1 MGVLKGK
8 TVVLCVSGGI
18 AAYKSAEL
26 TSKLKKAGAKIHV
39 VMTKSACEFITP
51 ITFEALSGNR
61 TVTDTFSREF
71 AWEVEHISLAKAADV
86 FAVVPATAN
95 VIAKMAHG
103 IADDMVTTTI
113 LATRAPVVV
122 APAMNTAMFENI
134 ATQENIE
141 TLRAH
146 GMQIVAPVSGRLA
159 CGDTGSGK
167 LASVEDIFAGIE
179 AAVTAKDLQGKRIL
193 VTAGPTRESLDPV
206 RFLTNHSSGKMG
218 YAVAACAAMRGAEV
232 TLVSGPVAFSVP
244 SGVSCIAVESAQQMY
259 DAVLSRAEGQ
269 DIVIK
274 AAAVADYRP
283 VETAAHKIKKSGAQM
298 SIALEKTADILAALG
313 ERKTKK
319 QVLCGFA
326 METQDLLQHAEDKLH
341 RKKCDMLV
349 ANNLTD
355 AGAGFQHDTNQVTLL
370 FANGKQ
376 EPLPLM
382 EKSTLADVILDRLLT
397 LCP

>member
-1 MGVLKGK
+1 MGALKGK
-8 TVVLCVSGGI
+8 TVVLCVTGGI

-141 TLRAH
+141 TLRAR
-146 GMQIVAPVSGRLA
+146 GIQIIAPVSGRLA

-167 LASVEDIFAGIE
+167 LASVEDIFTGIE

-232 TLVSGPVAFSVP
+232 TLVSGPVALSVP

-313 ERKTKK
+313 ERKTEK

-349 ANNLTD
+349 ANNLMDT
-355 AGAGFQHDTNQVTLL
+355 GAGFQHDTNQVTLL

>member
-1 MGVLKGK
+1 MGALKGK
-8 TVVLCVSGGI
+8 TVVLCVTGGI

-232 TLVSGPVAFSVP
+232 TLVSGPVALSVP
-244 SGVSCIAVESAQQMY
+244 FGVSCIKVESAQQMY

-298 SIALEKTADILAALG
+298 SIALEKTDDILAALG
-313 ERKTKK
+313 ERKTEK

-326 METQDLLQHAEDKLH
+326 METQDLLKHAEDKLH

-355 AGAGFQHDTNQVTLL
+355 TGAGFQHDTNQVTLL

>member
-1 MGVLKGK
+1 MNVLQGK

-26 TSKLKKAGAKIHV
+26 TSKLKKAGASIHV

-61 TVTDTFSREF
+61 TVIDTFSREF
-71 AWEVEHISLAKAADV
+71 AWEVEHVSLAKAADL

-113 LATRAPVVV
+113 LATRAPIVV
-122 APAMNTAMFENI
+122 APAMNTAMFENM

-141 TLRAH
+141 TLHRR
-146 GMQIVAPVSGRLA
+146 GMHIVAPESGRLA

-167 LASVEDIFAGIE
+167 LADVDDILNAI
-179 AAVTAKDLQGKRIL
+179 ASALTKKDLQGKRVL
-193 VTAGPTRESLDPV
+193 VTAGPTREALDPV

-218 YAVAACAAMRGAEV
+218 YAVAARAAMRGAKV
-232 TLVSGPVAFSVP
+232 TLISGPTALSVP
-244 SGVSCIAVESAQQMY
+244 KGVTRIAVESAEEMH
-259 DAVLSRAEGQ
+259 DAVMGHAETQ
-269 DIVIK
+269 DFIIK
-274 AAAVADYRP
+274 AAAVADYKPLIRA
-283 VETAAHKIKKSGAQM
+283 EHKIKKSGDEMTIPLA
-298 SIALEKTADILAALG
+298 KTADILAKLG
-313 ERKTKK
+313 EKK
-319 QVLCGFA
+319 SAHQVLCGFA
-326 METQDLLQHAEDKLH
+326 METQDLLHNAQDKLH
-341 RKKCDMLV
+341 GKKCDMLV

-355 AGAGFQHDTNQVTLL
+355 TGAGFQHDTNQVTLL
-370 FANGKQ
+370 FANGAK

-382 EKSTLADVILDRLLT
+382 DKSALADVILDRLLT

>member
-1 MGVLKGK
+1 MGVLQGK
-8 TVVLCVSGGI
+8 TVILCVSGGI

-26 TSKLKKAGAKIHV
+26 TSKLKKEGANIHV
-39 VMTKSACEFITP
+39 LMTKSACEFISP

-61 TVTDTFSREF
+61 AVTDTFSREF
-71 AWEVEHISLAKAADV
+71 AWEVEHVSLAKAADV

-113 LATRAPVVV
+113 LASRAPIVV
-122 APAMNTAMFENI
+122 APAMNTAMFENS

-141 TLRAH
+141 TLHRR
-146 GMQIVAPVSGRLA
+146 GMHIVAPASGRLA

-167 LASVEDIFAGIE
+167 LADVDDILNTIE
-179 AAVTAKDLQGKRIL
+179 SALTTKDLQGKRVL
-193 VTAGPTRESLDPV
+193 VTAGPTREALDPV

-218 YAVAACAAMRGAEV
+218 YAVAARAAMRGAEV
-232 TLVSGPVAFSVP
+232 TLVSGPTALCAPRGVA
-244 SGVSCIAVESAQQMY
+244 CIDVESAADMY
-259 DAVLSRAEGQ
+259 DAVMARAEAQ
-269 DIVIK
+269 DFIIK
-274 AAAVADYRP
+274 AAAVADYKP
-283 VETAAHKIKKSGAQM
+283 LTKASHKIKKSGGELTIPLA
-298 SIALEKTADILAALG
+298 KTADILAAIG
-313 ERKTKK
+313 ERKSVQ

-326 METQDLLQHAEDKLH
+326 METQDLIQNAEDKLR

-370 FANGKQ
+370 FANGSK

-382 EKSTLADVILDRLLT
+382 DKSALADVILDRLLT

>member
-1 MGVLKGK
+1 MGALKGK

-232 TLVSGPVAFSVP
+232 TLVSGPVALSVP
-244 SGVSCIAVESAQQMY
+244 FGVSCIQVESAQQMY

-283 VETAAHKIKKSGAQM
+283 VETAAHKIKKNGAQM
-298 SIALEKTADILAALG
+298 SIALEKTDDILAALG
-313 ERKTKK
+313 ERKTEK

-355 AGAGFQHDTNQVTLL
+355 TGAGFQHDTNQVTLL